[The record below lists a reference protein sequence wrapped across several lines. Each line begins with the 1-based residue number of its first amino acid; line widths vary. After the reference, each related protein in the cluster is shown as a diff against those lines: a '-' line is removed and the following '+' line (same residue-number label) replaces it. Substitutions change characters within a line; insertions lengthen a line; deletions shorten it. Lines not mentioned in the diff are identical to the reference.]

1 MRRFKFKYRTWVTIA
16 AIIGLVGGAGFGA
29 FRTWSA
35 ELFPGDEPA
44 AQTQAAGARAAA
56 GGGQFAAA
64 GQGGQ
69 RSAGG
74 QTAQQGA
81 GGQAG
86 QGTGAATTGG
96 AAAGAGQGGA
106 GRGAGGQAGGGR
118 TVGAVESLTGDT
130 LTVTTQNGAVKVQ
143 LSEQTTI
150 QKRTPGSRETTP
162 GTRADLTAGTRVMV
176 QGPAGED
183 GTVTAQTI
191 QVLPAGAGGQRGGG
205 QRGGGQGG
213 GGG

>member
-1 MRRFKFKYRTWVTIA
+1 MSRFKFKYSTWVIVV
-16 AIIGLVGGAGFGA
+16 AIVGLVGGAGFGG
-29 FRTWSA
+29 FRAWSD
-35 ELFPGDEPA
+35 ELFPGEEP

-56 GGGQFAAA
+56 GGQA
-64 GQGGQ
+64 GQQG
-69 RSAGG
+69 AGG

-86 QGTGAATTGG
+86 QGAGAATTGG
-96 AAAGAGQGGA
+96 ATAGASQGAGAGGAGA
-106 GRGAGGQAGGGR
+106 GRQGGGGG
-118 TVGAVESLTGDT
+118 TLGAVESLAGDT
-130 LTVTTQNGAVKVQ
+130 LTVTTQSGAVTVQ

-176 QGPAGED
+176 QGTAGED

-191 QVLPAGAGGQRGGG
+191 QVLPAGAGGQGRRG
-205 QRGGGQGG
+205 QGGGQGG

>member
-1 MRRFKFKYRTWVTIA
+1 MARFKFKYRTWVITI

-29 FRTWSA
+29 FRTWEA
-35 ELFPGDEPA
+35 ELFPGEEPA
-44 AQTQAAGARAAA
+44 AQPQAA

-69 RSAGG
+69 QGAGV

-86 QGTGAATTGG
+86 QGAG
-96 AAAGAGQGGA
+96 AAAGARQGGA
-106 GRGAGGQAGGGR
+106 RQGAGAGAGRQGGGGG
-118 TVGAVESLTGDT
+118 TLGAVESLTGDT
-130 LTVTTQNGAVKVQ
+130 LTVTTQSGAVTVQ
-143 LSEQTTI
+143 LSEQTNI
-150 QKRTPGSRETTP
+150 QKRTAGSQETTP

-191 QVLPAGAGGQRGGG
+191 QVLPAGAGGGQRGEGG

-213 GGG
+213 GGGS